1 MFIQSTNPISLA
13 GSAGSKGQSQNR
25 KSGEDF
31 DQIFESGSQAR
42 PDDMNSEKRSVP
54 KEGDGA
60 RLVISASQEAGVQ
73 EADVIETDS
82 ADIGNSDEKS
92 ASFEESAIF
101 NPDTS
106 SELQIGESLEDAS
119 FRHPRTQRESANQRS
134 VGHSLEGLHV
144 PSNVLIRPEPALN
157 RSPSSLSPENID
169 LEKYSCPKSRDQAS
183 PASVLPV
190 ESQNGEFGKDR
201 VAHSD
206 QPQYTKNGLK
216 LNSNRFNA
224 EPQSMNLEASDSDNN
239 KGVSRFANRVI
250 ESDTESS
257 PASLRFTRADSGPD
271 RNTGNVVSVNHGQR
285 SIAIGASLSGGSHV
299 QSSKNQLEKDLGLL
313 ENFSAQGLSAAAES
327 KESTIR
333 SRFDEPR
340 TGAASQ
346 VISFSEI
353 SQKKLTAGGAPET
366 LISEGTNRSKKNS
379 DGTKPNSVAT
389 TELSPH
395 SDGDAAARDRSSLRF
410 DISKK
415 ETTLSGEASKE
426 AVLRGDLLRASGRA
440 QPSQHDM
447 EKADKTDLTAK
458 TLQLSGVAETSKD
471 VPKAISNQNN
481 EIESPQ
487 IVGPEPKLGMLRYTS
502 DTFLGSDQ
510 RRQESAWSVMN
521 PEANP
526 PGADKTLSITVGRVW
541 SEGMQTVVRQQQDRA
556 REITPFDSGLPATQ
570 HRDAAYPSPVVTQVM
585 GNEISVAQH
594 SVSSESVIVRQ
605 ILKNKESE
613 NVANWETS
621 DAGTDKKTMVSGAV
635 SPNTAK
641 PTDPSTTARWPDP
654 AGASFAV
661 ALQAFEDVTEEDVGG
676 TDLPVSGTSSN
687 GALQA
692 NQVGGTQHQPLNR
705 ADPGAVIRQV
715 AEAFAR
721 LSDQTV
727 ELRLAPEELG
737 RVRMYMHSG
746 EHGLVVNIQADR
758 TETLDLMRRHVD
770 ELARNLAD
778 AGYENAG
785 FTFGEE
791 RRQRETSLGDALDL
805 VPAVD
810 DDLAPLPGIETD
822 GADGL
827 DIRM

>member
-1 MFIQSTNPISLA
+1 MFIQPTNPISLA
-13 GSAGSKGQSQNR
+13 GAAGSKGQSQNR
-25 KSGEDF
+25 NSGEDF

-42 PDDMNSEKRSVP
+42 PDGMNSEKRSAA
-54 KEGDGA
+54 KDGDGA
-60 RLVISASQEAGVQ
+60 RLVRSAAQEADVQ
-73 EADVIETDS
+73 EADAVETDS
-82 ADIGNSDEKS
+82 VDIENSDEKS
-92 ASFEESAIF
+92 TSFEESAIF
-101 NPDTS
+101 DPDTS
-106 SELQIGESLEDAS
+106 SELQIGESLEDAG
-119 FRHPRTQRESANQRS
+119 FGHPRTRRESENQRS

-144 PSNVLIRPEPALN
+144 PSNVLIRPEPALK
-157 RSPSSLSPENID
+157 RSPSSLSPDNID

-201 VAHSD
+201 VARSD
-206 QPQYTKNGLK
+206 QLQYTKNGLE

-250 ESDTESS
+250 ESDIESS

-271 RNTGNVVSVNHGQR
+271 RNTGNVVGVNHGQR

-313 ENFSAQGLSAAAES
+313 ENFAAQGLSAVAES

-379 DGTKPNSVAT
+379 DGTKPYSVAT

-395 SDGDAAARDRSSLRF
+395 NDGDAAVRDRSSLRF

-415 ETTLSGEASKE
+415 ETTLSGDASKE
-426 AVLRGDLLRASGRA
+426 AVFPGDLLRTSGRA
-440 QPSQHDM
+440 QQSRHGI
-447 EKADKTDLTAK
+447 EKVDKTDLTAK

-481 EIESPQ
+481 EIASPQ
-487 IVGPEPKLGMLRYTS
+487 IVGPEPKRGMLRHTS
-502 DTFLGSDQ
+502 GTFLGSDQ
-510 RRQESAWSVMN
+510 RHQEPTWGVKNS
-521 PEANP
+521 EANP
-526 PGADKTLSITVGRVW
+526 PGANCEPNIVAGRVG
-541 SEGMQTVVRQQQDRA
+541 SEGMSTAVTQPQDRA
-556 REITPFDSGLPATQ
+556 REMTPLASELSATQ
-570 HRDAAYPSPVVTQVM
+570 HRDAADPSPVAMYATRDEV
-585 GNEISVAQH
+585 SVAQH

-605 ILKNKESE
+605 ILKNNERE
-613 NVANWETS
+613 NVANRETS
-621 DAGTDKKTMVSGAV
+621 DAGTDNKTVVSGAALA
-635 SPNTAK
+635 TTTQ

-654 AGASFAV
+654 AGTTIAV

-676 TDLPVSGTSSN
+676 TDLPVSGASSS
-687 GALQA
+687 GASQA
-692 NQVGGTQHQPLNR
+692 NQAGGTQYQPLNR
-705 ADPGAVIRQV
+705 TDPSAVIRQV
-715 AEAFAR
+715 SEAFAR

-727 ELRLAPEELG
+727 ELRLSPEELG